1 LGALQA
7 SVSGSVAGAHAESD
21 KNSYASTMRMHDE
34 DQGPPPRFSI
44 NVKFLRRAY
53 VAAMLAAS
61 QAKPSCAS
69 RLLRSFVCWLID
81 LSVMSALERPDLI
94 SMGMIREPCVCFVF
108 VLQLRLVPR
117 GRPA

>member
-1 LGALQA
+1 MRPPRAPAGLVTQRGPSCLEYLGGLQA
-7 SVSGSVAGAHAESD
+7 SVSGSIAGAHAESD

-53 VAAMLAAS
+53 VALSHAMLAAS

-69 RLLRSFVCWLID
+69 RLLRSSCCWLID
-81 LSVMSALERPDLI
+81 LSVMSALI
-94 SMGMIREPCVCFVF
+94 
-108 VLQLRLVPR
+108 
-117 GRPA
+117 

>member
-1 LGALQA
+1 MCVRMRLPRAPAGLATRHGPCYLEYLGALQA

-61 QAKPSCAS
+61 QAKN
-69 RLLRSFVCWLID
+69 
-81 LSVMSALERPDLI
+81 I
-94 SMGMIREPCVCFVF
+94 S
-108 VLQLRLVPR
+108 
-117 GRPA
+117 

>member
-1 LGALQA
+1 MRPPQAPAGLATQRGPSYLEYLGGLQA
-7 SVSGSVAGAHAESD
+7 SVSGSIAGAHAESD

-53 VAAMLAAS
+53 VALSHAMLAAS

-69 RLLRSFVCWLID
+69 RLLRSSCCWLID
-81 LSVMSALERPDLI
+81 LSVMSALI
-94 SMGMIREPCVCFVF
+94 
-108 VLQLRLVPR
+108 
-117 GRPA
+117 